1 MIIQDFFFLADYGTT
16 TRTFFIVLFICMQNL
31 SEIILFIVSYI
42 CNRFIYMQQE
52 QQHNNCFIQY
62 CVTLHYIWSYIGLEN
77 IYIQATGFC
86 NFFFQFIV
94 IFFYMN
100 DSYLTK
106 KIWLIHVVVFCSFL
120 FFWNCFM
127 YIWLIHN
134 KGNFFTRFWRFQTH

>member
-77 IYIQATGFC
+77 IYIQQQQVSAI
-86 NFFFQFIV
+86 FFFNSLLFFLYEWFIPYQKNM
-94 IFFYMN
+94 I
-100 DSYLTK
+100 DS
-106 KIWLIHVVVFCSFL
+106 CCCFL
-120 FFWNCFM
+120 FFFIFLKLFYVYM
-127 YIWLIHN
+127 IDS
-134 KGNFFTRFWRFQTH
+134 